1 MSLKNQIFNWNNET
15 LDVLRAELGDIA
27 KFFKEDELR
36 SILDK
41 VVHAQQLD
49 LLIDLADAQIKE
61 LMQIN
66 ENKWRVIDALMEGD
80 QFKALEIMNEM
91 SVALQHTKSKLDSG
105 TFGKASV
112 KKESNIVQFRQRK

>member
-1 MSLKNQIFNWNNET
+1 MSLKDQIFNWNNET
-15 LDVLRAELGDIA
+15 LDILRAELGDIA

-61 LMQIN
+61 LLQIN

-80 QFKALEIMNEM
+80 QLKALEIMNEM
-91 SVALQHTKSKLDSG
+91 SVALKHTKSKLDNG

-112 KKESNIVQFRQRK
+112 KEESNIVQFRQRK

>member
-1 MSLKNQIFNWNNET
+1 MSLKDQIFNWNNEA
-15 LDVLRAELGDIA
+15 LDVLRAELGDIS

-36 SILDK
+36 AILDK
-41 VVHAQQLD
+41 VVKAQQLD

-91 SVALQHTKSKLDSG
+91 SVALKHTKSKLDSAAL
-105 TFGKASV
+105 GKASV

>member
-1 MSLKNQIFNWNNET
+1 MSLKDQIFNWNNET
-15 LDVLRAELGDIA
+15 LDVLRAELGDIS

-36 SILDK
+36 AILDK
-41 VVHAQQLD
+41 VVKAQQLD